1 MVKFCAR
8 GNCVRFLFGS
18 LVGRL
23 LSLAI
28 VAVVAAGAGWYFFI
42 REEHKAQEAAADIT
56 EEVRQAAGQPTA
68 TSAAT
73 PGSAQASPAAQAAAA
88 DGTSTYAG
96 KSYRIIEG
104 QSEAWYLAD
113 EKLARLPTGSTAK
126 GTTKKISGEFHLT
139 SDGLDPSKPTTFT
152 VDLASITSDN
162 SRRDER
168 MRGALETS
176 KYPTTTFTATKI
188 SGLPA
193 EFGPTDT
200 VLQLTGTL
208 DLHGVQ
214 REVTWELKV
223 KRDGDI
229 LSVLGTTAFK
239 YADFGINKPDIA
251 GVVSVEEDVT
261 LQVQLFIRES

>member
-1 MVKFCAR
+1 MRSLFGGVI
-8 GNCVRFLFGS
+8 GRFLF
-18 LVGRL
+18 
-23 LSLAI
+23 LAVLAVI
-28 VAVVAAGAGWYFFI
+28 VAGVGWYFFI
-42 REEHKAQEAAADIT
+42 REDNEAQKAAADVT
-56 EEVRQAAGQPTA
+56 DEVRQAAGGTATAPAAASPTA
-68 TSAAT
+68 AGQGSNPT
-73 PGSAQASPAAQAAAA
+73 PAAAA
-88 DGTSTYAG
+88 DGASTYAG

-104 QSEAWYLAD
+104 QSTAWYLAD

-126 GTTKKISGEFHLT
+126 GTTTKITGEFHLT
-139 SDGLDPSKPTTFT
+139 KNGLDPAKPTTFT

-176 KYPTTTFTATKI
+176 KYPTTTFTATAI

-193 EFGPTDT
+193 EFGATDT
-200 VLQLTGTL
+200 ILQLTGTL

-214 REVTWELKV
+214 KEVTWELKV

-229 LSVLGTTAFK
+229 LSVLGTTGFK
-239 YADFGINKPDIA
+239 YSDFGITKPDIA

-261 LQVQLFIRES
+261 LQIQLFIQEL

>member
-1 MVKFCAR
+1 MK
-8 GNCVRFLFGS
+8 FLFGG

-23 LSLAI
+23 LSLAVLAVI
-28 VAVVAAGAGWYFFI
+28 VAGVGWYFFI
-42 REEHKAQEAAADIT
+42 REDNEAQKSAADIT
-56 EEVRQAAGQPTA
+56 DEVRIAAGQTA
-68 TSAAT
+68 TPAATSPAGSPGSGATAPATTSAALAE
-73 PGSAQASPAAQAAAA
+73 GAS
-88 DGTSTYAG
+88 THAG
-96 KSYRIIEG
+96 KSYRILEG

-126 GTTKKISGEFHLT
+126 GTTNKVTGEFHLT
-139 SDGLDPSKPTTFT
+139 EDGLNPSKATTFT

-176 KYPTTTFTATKI
+176 KYPSTNFTATNI
-188 SGLPA
+188 TGLPA
-193 EFGPTDT
+193 EFGSADT
-200 VLQLTGTL
+200 ILQLTGTL

-214 REVTWELKV
+214 KSVPWELKV

-229 LSVLGTTAFK
+229 LSVLGTTTFN
-239 YADFGINKPDIA
+239 YADFNITRPEIA

-261 LQVQLFIRES
+261 LQVQLFIQEL

>member
-1 MVKFCAR
+1 VK
-8 GNCVRFLFGS
+8 FLFGG

-23 LSLAI
+23 ISLAV
-28 VAVVAAGAGWYFFI
+28 VAVIAAGAGWFFFI
-42 REEHKAQEAAADIT
+42 REDNDAQKAAADIT
-56 EEVRQAAGQPTA
+56 DEVRQAAAGTTTPSAASPTATGEGSSAATPAA
-68 TSAAT
+68 TSAAQT
-73 PGSAQASPAAQAAAA
+73 EGASA
-88 DGTSTYAG
+88 YAG

-104 QSEAWYLAD
+104 QSTAWYLAD

-126 GTTKKISGEFHLT
+126 GTTDQITGEFHLT
-139 SDGLDPSKPTTFT
+139 GDGLDPSKATTFT

-176 KYPTTTFTATKI
+176 KYPTTTFTATGI

-193 EFGPTDT
+193 EFSATDT
-200 VLQLTGTL
+200 VLQLAGTL

-214 REVTWELKV
+214 KEVTWELKV

-229 LSVLGTTAFK
+229 LSVLGTTTFK
-239 YADFGINKPDIA
+239 YTDFNITKPDIA

-261 LQVQLFIRES
+261 LQIQLFAQEM

>member
-1 MVKFCAR
+1 MAEFRAR
-8 GNCVRFLFGS
+8 ENCVKFLFGG
-18 LVGRL
+18 LAGRL
-23 LSLAI
+23 LSLAV
-28 VAVVAAGAGWYFFI
+28 VAVIAAGAGWYFFI
-42 REEHKAQEAAADIT
+42 REENKPQDAAADIT
-56 EEVRQAAGQPTA
+56 EEVRQAAGQPATTPASNQASPSAQA
-68 TSAAT
+68 TSA
-73 PGSAQASPAAQAAAA
+73 
-88 DGTSTYAG
+88 DGASTYAG
-96 KSYRIIEG
+96 TSYRIIEG

-126 GTTKKISGEFHLT
+126 GTTNKISGTFHLT

-176 KYPTTTFTATKI
+176 KYPTTTFTATSI

-193 EFGPTDT
+193 AFGATDT

-214 REVTWELKV
+214 KDVTWELKV

-229 LSVLGTTAFK
+229 LSVLGTTAFT
-239 YADFGINKPDIA
+239 YADFGIKKPDIA

-261 LQVQLFIRES
+261 LQVQLFIQEA